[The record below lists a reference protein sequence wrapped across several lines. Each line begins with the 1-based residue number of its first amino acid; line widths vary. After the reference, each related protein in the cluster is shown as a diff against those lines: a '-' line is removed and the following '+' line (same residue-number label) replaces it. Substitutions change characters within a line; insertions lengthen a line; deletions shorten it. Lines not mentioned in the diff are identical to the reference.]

1 MTALSRRNL
10 LGVPLVLLL
19 PACGPSKPLPSS
31 ASLKIPHLRQETLL
45 CVPTAA
51 AMVLAYYGDPQSP
64 RRVKALASG
73 SDYSPGQPFTDY
85 SITPYVAL
93 ISGLERLGYQ
103 WEQVTLPQTEDGLRR
118 GISLIEADLADGRP
132 PLVDISVGGIGHT
145 LVVSGF
151 DSQRQR
157 LAFVDPDL
165 PEPGVSSATY
175 QEFDAV
181 WNEAAYGGTF
191 RAMIRTKRL

>member
-10 LGVPLVLLL
+10 LGAPLVLLL
-19 PACGPSKPLPSS
+19 PACGRSRPQSSS

-64 RRVKALASG
+64 RRLKALAVG
-73 SDYSPGQPFTDY
+73 SEYSPGQPFTDY

-93 ISGLERLGYQ
+93 ISGLGRLGYQ
-103 WEQVTLPQTEDGLRR
+103 WEQVTLPQTEDGFRR
-118 GISLIEADLADGRP
+118 GISLIEADLANGRP

-175 QEFDAV
+175 TEFEAV
-181 WNEAAYGGTF
+181 WNEAAYGGAF
-191 RAMIRTKRL
+191 RAMIRTTRL